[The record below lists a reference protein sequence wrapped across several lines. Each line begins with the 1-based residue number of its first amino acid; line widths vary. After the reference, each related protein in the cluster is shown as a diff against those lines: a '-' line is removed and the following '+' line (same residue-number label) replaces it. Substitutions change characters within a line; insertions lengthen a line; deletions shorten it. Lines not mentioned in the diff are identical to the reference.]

1 MKKLQEIDPLPID
14 MVEVTVEDTWERM
27 MRIIQKQQ
35 TDIENLKKENQKLK
49 KALSKRELN
58 LIKQL

>member
-35 TDIENLKKENQKLK
+35 TDIENLKKRK
-49 KALSKRELN
+49 KIWSPNIRNRLR
-58 LIKQL
+58 I